1 MGTCKSFES
10 PTEGRD
16 PKGNG
21 AARGAAEGGLL
32 VRFRFRLQDRVV
44 RGLILRRRA
53 QLTSFESGI
62 GIPQWLARH
71 MRIRIPARS
80 FRAAGVVVTAA
91 AILGPITLTLV
102 GARHVS
108 VDRVL
113 AKIERLGLS
122 GGEAALPVSAPAIPS
137 RQTSETARLT
147 AGNIPAGNSS
157 GFAGSLNNAANEFS
171 GSRTASLTG
180 ADAAPQADSSL
191 AQNSPGESS
200 AGSKRGANSSGW
212 PLAPARNRLDPRL
225 RDGYMWRAWME
236 KAAEFHAQR
245 VHGQSLLL
253 YHPGEGYAVL
263 RAAYQPMIQPV
274 KPREDSEPQDRSV
287 YQDRRDPREA
297 PGTLPAEPDPNARP
311 AGKSGRSGSGKL
323 SGLGAGNSFQPW
335 DSDALTNPFGPAN
348 SVVSRVPGLRIER
361 VVLFQ
366 GISSNG
372 YPMEAGIPR
381 FNQNLGYDVDLGATA
396 TISWTRARRTS
407 SLFMVYTP
415 SHFQRLRYSE
425 WNSTNHELGLGVS
438 KSFRRWGVTAR
449 ANSGI
454 RGLPQVLFT
463 PAVLRPVPNAPGSFD
478 DLLQA
483 AEGGQLSSD
492 EIASVLTGTP
502 VVEAQPKTRFDNG
515 QVLSSSLSAG
525 ASYAATPRLS
535 TNFGVSASHY
545 QALSTPQS
553 DDNVVGLLGVNRAL
567 SYGANAGMDYLL
579 SPDLSVGVTSNVRR
593 NDSSYHEA
601 SSVNT
606 SGTVTKR
613 VGRNWSVNGGAGV
626 GTVTGIDARS
636 KSLGTLP
643 RTHSSWI
650 VNGGLNYSGREHRI
664 GVSGARALGD
674 SVGLGAQVSYTAG
687 AQWQWNRVGTPWGL
701 YGNANWYKMSL
712 QGFRDTQGTFLGGGL
727 MRQLSRETSFQA
739 EYSYQQFN
747 SPYRGVVSNLSG
759 HRLQMS
765 WMWRPAGA
773 PR

>member
-1 MGTCKSFES
+1 MGTCKRFES
-10 PTEGRD
+10 PTESRD

-21 AARGAAEGGLL
+21 EARGAAEGGLL

-53 QLTSFESGI
+53 RVTSFESGT
-62 GIPQWLARH
+62 GILQWLARR
-71 MRIRIPARS
+71 MRIRIPAQS

-102 GARHVS
+102 GAHETSLGVALGR
-108 VDRVL
+108 
-113 AKIERLGLS
+113 IERFGLP
-122 GGEAALPVSAPAIPS
+122 GVEAPRPAALPVSAPVIQP
-137 RQTSETARLT
+137 RQTSETATLT
-147 AGNIPAGNSS
+147 AGNIPAGNA
-157 GFAGSLNNAANEFS
+157 GFAGSLNNAVADEFS
-171 GSRTASLTG
+171 SSRAASLTA
-180 ADAAPQADSSL
+180 ADSALRAESSL
-191 AQNSPGESS
+191 AESS
-200 AGSKRGANSSGW
+200 AGSTRGAASSGW
-212 PLAPARNRLDPRL
+212 PLAPSRNRLDPKL
-225 RDGYMWRAWME
+225 RDGYLWRAWME
-236 KAAEFHAQR
+236 KAAEFHAKR
-245 VHGQSLLL
+245 VQGKSLLL

-274 KPREDSEPQDRSV
+274 KPREDSESQDRSV

-311 AGKSGRSGSGKL
+311 AGKSGRSASGKL

-335 DSDALTNPFGPAN
+335 DSDALANPFGPAN

-366 GISSNG
+366 GVSSNG

-381 FNQNLGYDVDLGATA
+381 FDQNLGYDVDLGATA

-415 SHFQRLRYSE
+415 SHFRRMRYSE
-425 WNSTNHELGLGVS
+425 WNSTDHELGLGVN
-438 KSFRRWGVTAR
+438 KSFRRWGVSAR

-454 RGLPQVLFT
+454 RGLPEVLFT
-463 PAVLRPVPNAPGSFD
+463 PAVLRSVPNAPGSFD

-502 VVEAQPKTRFDNG
+502 VVEAQPKTRFDKG
-515 QVLSSSLSAG
+515 QVLSSSLNAG

-545 QALSTPQS
+545 QALSTPES
-553 DDNVVGLLGVNRAL
+553 DDNVVGLLGVNRAT
-567 SYGANAGMDYLL
+567 SYGANGGMDYLL
-579 SPDLSVGVTSNVRR
+579 SPDVSVGVNSTARR
-593 NDSSYHEA
+593 SYSSYHEA

-613 VGRNWSVNGGAGV
+613 IGRKWSVNGGAGI

-636 KSLGTLP
+636 KSLGALP
-643 RTHSSWI
+643 QTNSSWI
-650 VNGGLNYSGREHRI
+650 VNGGLNYSGREHRL
-664 GVSGARALGD
+664 GVTGGRTLGD

-701 YGNANWYKMSL
+701 YGHANWYKMSL
-712 QGFRDTQGTFLGGGL
+712 QGFRDTQGTFVGGGL

-739 EYSYQQFN
+739 DYSYQQFN